1 MAYSRAWEE
10 LEEFPVIVILN
21 FSNTSFDKYEIGIPV
36 TGNFKTLFNSSW
48 EGYDKEDF
56 NTVEDELNIS
66 ENSPYDNQSHKLTI
80 SLAGYGALILGKD
93 SQID

>member
-1 MAYSRAWEE
+1 M
-10 LEEFPVIVILN
+10 N
-21 FSNTSFDKYEIGIPV
+21 FSNTSFEKYEIGIPIA
-36 TGNFKTLFNSSW
+36 GNFKTLFNSSW

-56 NTVEDELNIS
+56 DTVEDELKIS

-80 SLAGYGALILGKD
+80 SMAGYGALILGKD